1 MTTPDYRIHLEGVFP
16 ASELGVT
23 RYSLVATDLTSLVTS
38 IPPYEFDVDFKLDC
52 LTTEVNDNG

>member
-1 MTTPDYRIHLEGVFP
+1 
-16 ASELGVT
+16 
-23 RYSLVATDLTSLVTS
+23 LTSLVTS